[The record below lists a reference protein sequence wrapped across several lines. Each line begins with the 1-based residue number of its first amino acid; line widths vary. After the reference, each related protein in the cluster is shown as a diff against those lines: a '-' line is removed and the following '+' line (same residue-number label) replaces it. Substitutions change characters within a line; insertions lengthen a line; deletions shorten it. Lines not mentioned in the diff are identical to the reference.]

1 MQPRRILLG
10 VIGRPHGVRGLLRV
24 HAYTEDP
31 AGLTAYGPVCDEA
44 GRWFSLRWRAEG
56 VAEVARIEDGK
67 RVPVASR
74 DAATALVN
82 TRLYI
87 PRDRLPKTA
96 EEEFYLADLVGLAAF
111 GPDGA
116 ALGEVGAV
124 HDYGGGASLEI
135 GPLLVPFTRA
145 AVPDIDLAT
154 GRVTVVPPSETEAV
168 P

>member
-1 MQPRRILLG
+1 MEPRRILLG
-10 VIGRPHGVRGLLRV
+10 VIGKPHGVRGLLHV

-44 GRWFSLRWRAEG
+44 GRWFSLRWRSEG
-56 VAEVARIEDGK
+56 VAEVAQIVDGK

-74 DAATALVN
+74 DAAAALVN
-82 TRLYI
+82 VRLHI
-87 PRDRLPKTA
+87 PRDRLPKA
-96 EEEFYLADLVGLAAF
+96 DDEEFYLADLVGLAAF
-111 GPDGA
+111 GPDGT

-145 AVPDIDLAT
+145 AVPEIDLAA
-154 GRVTVVPPSETEAV
+154 GRMTVVPPTETVAA

>member
-1 MQPRRILLG
+1 MEPRRILLG

-31 AGLTAYGPVCDEA
+31 QGLTAYGPVCDEA
-44 GRWFSLRWRAEG
+44 GRWFSLRWRGEG
-56 VAEVARIEDGK
+56 VAEVARVEAGR
-67 RVPVASR
+67 RVAVADR
-74 DAATALVN
+74 DAAAALVN

-87 PRDRLPKTA
+87 PRDRLPQADKD
-96 EEEFYLADLVGLAAF
+96 EFYLADLVGLAAF
-111 GPDGA
+111 GADGT

-145 AVPDIDLAT
+145 AVPDIDLAA
-154 GRVTVVPPSETEAV
+154 GRVTVALPTETVAA